1 MRGFLF
7 KEGLRFCRWPSF
19 SVFRL
24 DYLFN
29 HNTDFLARPVKL
41 ELSILRWVQL
51 KILRGKPEEQ
61 MQIVIKTH
69 CRFLRRGIG
78 YFEFFCFPRL
88 FARSKD
94 NKTEKNLVT
103 SLIKSNMAE
112 DSY

>member
-1 MRGFLF
+1 
-7 KEGLRFCRWPSF
+7 
-19 SVFRL
+19 
-24 DYLFN
+24 
-29 HNTDFLARPVKL
+29 
-41 ELSILRWVQL
+41 
-51 KILRGKPEEQ
+51 

-78 YFEFFCFPRL
+78 YFEFFCFPRP